1 MNGLRTVWIIS
12 RHYKTDDKMMHLLT
26 LISNEIADKVENQ
39 INIKELYTLTEDNSS
54 YEEQLNVSLN
64 NIKLG
69 LKILKNWIHL
79 WKTTRQKI
87 EEEGL
92 DRWDFAVPAIS
103 TRIDHMVTVL
113 KDLEKNTE
121 ILKKFLV
128 FLGPDLKAVTGN
140 SEGIDVLI

>member
-69 LKILKNWIHL
+69 LNILKNWIHL
-79 WKTTRQKI
+79 WKTTR
-87 EEEGL
+87 
-92 DRWDFAVPAIS
+92 
-103 TRIDHMVTVL
+103 
-113 KDLEKNTE
+113 
-121 ILKKFLV
+121 
-128 FLGPDLKAVTGN
+128 
-140 SEGIDVLI
+140 

>member
-12 RHYKTDDKMMHLLT
+12 RHYKTEDKMMHLLT

-69 LKILKNWIHL
+69 LNILKNWIHL
-79 WKTTRQKI
+79 WKTTR
-87 EEEGL
+87 
-92 DRWDFAVPAIS
+92 
-103 TRIDHMVTVL
+103 
-113 KDLEKNTE
+113 
-121 ILKKFLV
+121 
-128 FLGPDLKAVTGN
+128 
-140 SEGIDVLI
+140 